1 MGVIINGGV
10 NIGSGRTLISS
21 PYIAPAALPVTFNY
35 ELKYLDQGP
44 DGTIS
49 SISGATFT
57 PPFTPQSGPFTYTA
71 TGVATSP
78 VTFGVYIGAPYA
90 GLGTNSAN
98 LYKNGIFQEF
108 IPVYP
113 ETVSIIYQ
121 PIQVSSNDNIL
132 IDIVFFD

>member
-10 NIGSGRTLISS
+10 NIGSGRTLINS
-21 PYIAPAALPVTFNY
+21 PYIAPAAPPVTFNY

-90 GLGTNSAN
+90 GIGVNFAN
-98 LYKNGIFQEF
+98 LYKNTILQES
-108 IPVYP
+108 IVVQSL
-113 ETVSIIYQ
+113 TVSIVYQ